1 MYFCKKC
8 IINKKFHNYRA
19 DLSYSTLVD
28 QLLTVSTKILAALQT
43 QDKSVQEL
51 GAKMDKNF
59 AGLAQKLD
67 SYLKEQT
74 TMRHKKIQAELDF
87 LDGLERR
94 NSALSSTF
102 EDDIEA
108 TEDYA
113 KKSKAF
119 TEQMM
124 SLIKAR
130 YDVKKN

>member
-1 MYFCKKC
+1 
-8 IINKKFHNYRA
+8 
-19 DLSYSTLVD
+19 
-28 QLLTVSTKILAALQT
+28 
-43 QDKSVQEL
+43 
-51 GAKMDKNF
+51 MDKNF

-130 YDVKKN
+130 YDVKKIDRKIKFSVKSREIKYKLYPVYSFINQKPILRYIHHRFSYLPAI

>member
-1 MYFCKKC
+1 
-8 IINKKFHNYRA
+8 
-19 DLSYSTLVD
+19 
-28 QLLTVSTKILAALQT
+28 
-43 QDKSVQEL
+43 
-51 GAKMDKNF
+51 MDKNF

-130 YDVKKN
+130 YDVKKIDRKIKFSVKSREIKYIQTISSV